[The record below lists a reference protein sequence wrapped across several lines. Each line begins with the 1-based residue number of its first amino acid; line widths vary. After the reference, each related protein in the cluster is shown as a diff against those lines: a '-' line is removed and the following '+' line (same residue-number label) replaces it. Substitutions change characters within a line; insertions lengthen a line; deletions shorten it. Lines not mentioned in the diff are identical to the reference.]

1 MLKSMRESFHQLKW
15 ILLAV
20 VAAFII
26 GFVYMDMGLGGAG
39 QRSKADD
46 RSFAA
51 RVNGSTITYNE
62 FQRALGNAEERY
74 KQMYGG
80 QFSKE
85 LEDAMGLDRQVLESL
100 VDQRLV
106 LQEARRL
113 HMEATPEE
121 VRRKILEIP
130 ALNQG
135 GHWGGDDLYRR
146 YAQIYGYNSPA
157 DFEDDLARQLAI
169 DKMES
174 ALANS
179 IVVSP
184 KAAEN
189 EYKRTSENARIRY
202 VLYSGRDSISSIKIA
217 PADVQAYYNAN
228 QSKYTHGEQR
238 ELKYLVA
245 DTVRMRMGITPTDK
259 QIRERY
265 ESTKEQYK
273 RPEQAH
279 ILHILIKPEPKATP
293 EKATPEQVAAARVK
307 AEGIVKQ
314 LRAGGDFAALAKAN
328 SEDPSSSGNGGD
340 MGYIDRGATVQ
351 PFDEAAFSIPLNQ
364 ISDPIRSQEFGYHI
378 IKVLDRHAAGYRP
391 YEEVR
396 LQVGSQLANEMALQ
410 QATDELAKVT
420 TRMKSKAPSTPV
432 EFASYA
438 NDKVSSN
445 DTQWFQ
451 KGSSIPGLGF
461 NQPLVTW
468 VFGAKQGEM
477 SPIIRTQRG
486 PTLAYLAG
494 VRPAGVTA
502 FEEVKAQVENDAKAA
517 QAREL
522 AKQKLAAATVGA
534 TKIDD
539 VGAKLGL
546 TAQDVSV
553 NRQAAI
559 PTIPGDTSALVDRAL
574 AAPVGVVQ
582 PPLIAGDG
590 AVAFQVLEQ
599 KKATPADVQQNRA
612 TYIDQMRSQE
622 AQNLRRSLLLR
633 LRKSAKIIVN
643 DKVLSQQKGNQ
654 EGA

>member
-26 GFVYMDMGLGGAG
+26 GFVYVDMGLGGAG

-62 FQRALGNAEERY
+62 FQRSLTNAEERY

-157 DFEDDLARQLAI
+157 DFEDDLARQLTI

-184 KAAEN
+184 KAAED
-189 EYKRTSENARIRY
+189 EYKRSTENARIRY
-202 VLYSGRDSISSIKIA
+202 VLYSGRDSVSSIKVT
-217 PADVQAYYNAN
+217 PTELQAYYNAN

-238 ELKYLVA
+238 ELKYLVS
-245 DTVRMRMGITPTDK
+245 DTVRLRMGINPTEK

-265 ESTKEQYK
+265 DSTKEQYK
-273 RPEQAH
+273 RPEQAR
-279 ILHILIKPEPKATP
+279 ILHILIKVDPKATP
-293 EKATPEQVAAARVK
+293 AEDAAMRAK

-328 SEDPSSSGNGGD
+328 SQDPSSSGNGGD

-364 ISDPIRSQEFGYHI
+364 ISDPIRSQEYGYHI
-378 IKVLDRHAAGYRP
+378 IKVLDRRAAGYRP
-391 YEEVR
+391 FEEVR

-410 QATDELAKVT
+410 QATDEMAKVA

-468 VFGAKQGEM
+468 AFSAKQGEM

-502 FEEVKAQVENDAKAA
+502 FEEVKAQVESDAKAA
-517 QAREL
+517 RAREL
-522 AKQKLAAATVGA
+522 AKQKLAAAVAGA

-546 TAQDVSV
+546 TAQETSV

-559 PTIPGDTSALVDRAL
+559 PTIPGDTGALVDRAL

-599 KKATPADVQQNRA
+599 KRATPADVQQNRA
-612 TYIDQMRSQE
+612 SYIEQLRSQE
-622 AQNLRRSLLLR
+622 ARNLRASLLLR

-643 DKVLSQQKGNQ
+643 DKVLSQQKGSQ

>member
-26 GFVYMDMGLGGAG
+26 GFVYVDMGLGGAG

-62 FQRALGNAEERY
+62 FQRSLTNAEERY

-157 DFEDDLARQLAI
+157 DFEDDLARQLTI

-184 KAAEN
+184 KAAED
-189 EYKRTSENARIRY
+189 EYKRSTENARIRY
-202 VLYSGRDSISSIKIA
+202 VLYSGRDSVSSIKVT
-217 PADVQAYYNAN
+217 PAELQAYYNAN

-238 ELKYLVA
+238 ELKYLVS
-245 DTVRMRMGITPTDK
+245 DTVRLRMGINPTEK

-265 ESTKEQYK
+265 DSTKEQYK
-273 RPEQAH
+273 RPEQAR
-279 ILHILIKPEPKATP
+279 ILHILIKVDPKATP
-293 EKATPEQVAAARVK
+293 AEDAAMRAK

-328 SEDPSSSGNGGD
+328 SQDPSSSGNGGD

-364 ISDPIRSQEFGYHI
+364 ISDPIRSQEYGYHI
-378 IKVLDRHAAGYRP
+378 IKVLDRRAAGYRP
-391 YEEVR
+391 FEEVR

-410 QATDELAKVT
+410 QATDEMAKVA

-468 VFGAKQGEM
+468 AFSAKQGEM

-502 FEEVKAQVENDAKAA
+502 FEEVKAQVESDAKAA
-517 QAREL
+517 RAREL
-522 AKQKLAAATVGA
+522 AKQKLAAAVAGA

-546 TAQDVSV
+546 TAQETSV

-559 PTIPGDTSALVDRAL
+559 PTIPGDTGALVDRAL

-599 KKATPADVQQNRA
+599 KRATPADVQQNRA
-612 TYIDQMRSQE
+612 SYIEQLRSQE
-622 AQNLRRSLLLR
+622 ARSLRASLLLR

-643 DKVLSQQKGNQ
+643 DKVLSQQKGSQ